1 MRNFLKFFVVPLV
14 IILVPA
20 IAMPVLV
27 LAAAAYAYNTYS
39 KRKVALGADN
49 AVDRWLEGRVQKR
62 QMKRQEKQT
71 MEERRARAVEY
82 DRKGG
87 WIIGKLPEGMQ
98 ADFTKVDPNN
108 PGVVPFR
115 CAGIDGLVTGVAK
128 GKDVDYFFK
137 LDDLSKEEA
146 LARKAALYN
155 GSAKVV
161 READG
166 LYVHAD
172 HADAINELAKAAYPE
187 SKHVLESEIVFGR
200 HFVVDGCSSYDEA
213 VEKFKANRGAYS
225 CAETYCFF
233 NDTIDG
239 KLTTAERNE
248 GKPFGGASLPL
259 GSYVVTEE
267 EVSLYRQE
275 IAVPGN
281 LKTEEEIKAFVLDAS
296 SATSEHEV
304 KDDDRVGLH
313 LKDGTLKDIPRTFRD
328 ENGKELTLHGPDDK
342 LITGSKVYLVC
353 KDMDTLSE
361 VLNGGE
367 IPSGSYVVM
376 ERNAP
381 APGPGEFVLEV
392 DNDGDLRSMLSVQG
406 GASPAFVARCE
417 SMGVS
422 TDQLDASRLCS
433 AIESD
438 GYAALMLKEAV
449 SLDKVKV
456 NGVRVDEIA
465 ERMSNDRLTKLD
477 RKTLGQWIEDA
488 GKIES
493 VTLTVDP
500 KMGSV
505 RIESVVDGVHRLEER
520 PMSEKEMR
528 ALGSRGMISR
538 SELKDLLMQ
547 LNPGR
552 FGSYRDGRGGGV
564 FLNPFEAFVD
574 GKKPV
579 LSEEYRRVR
588 AEARKASASQGQKQ
602 NRSSKLKAGVKH
614 SV

>member
-1 MRNFLKFFVVPLV
+1 MRNFLKYIVAPLAV
-14 IILVPA
+14 ILFPA
-20 IAMPVLV
+20 LAAPVLV
-27 LAAAAYAYNTYS
+27 LAAGAYVYNTYS
-39 KRKVALGADN
+39 RRQEALGKEN
-49 AVDRWLEGRVQKR
+49 AVDAWFEERVQKR
-62 QMKRQEKQT
+62 QLRQQEKRT
-71 MEERRARAVEY
+71 MEARRARAVEY

-87 WIIGKLPEGMQ
+87 WIIGRLPEGMQ
-98 ADFTKVDPNN
+98 ADFSAVDPNN
-108 PGVVPFR
+108 LGVVPFR

-137 LDDLSKEEA
+137 IDDLSKKEA
-146 LARKAALYN
+146 ITRKAAIYN

-161 READG
+161 MKADG

-200 HFVVDGCSSYDEA
+200 HFVVDGCSSFDEA

-225 CAETYCFF
+225 CAKTYRFS

-239 KLTTAERNE
+239 KLTTAERKE
-248 GKPFGGASLPL
+248 GKPFSGDSLPL

-281 LKTEEEIKAFVLDAS
+281 VKTEEEIKAFVLGAS
-296 SATSEHEV
+296 SATSRDEV
-304 KDDDRVGLH
+304 KDDNRVGLRW
-313 LKDGTLKDIPRTFRD
+313 KDGTLNDISRTFKD
-328 ENGKELTLHGPDDK
+328 EDGKELTFHGPDDK
-342 LITGSKVYLVC
+342 LISGSKVYLLC
-353 KDMDTLSE
+353 KDMDALSE

-381 APGPGEFVLEV
+381 APGPGEFVLEL
-392 DNDGDLRSMLSVQG
+392 DNDGDVRSLLSVQG
-406 GASPAFVARCE
+406 GASPAFAARCE

-422 TDQLDASRLCS
+422 AEQLEASRLCS

-465 ERMSNDRLTKLD
+465 ERMSNGRLTKLD

-488 GKIES
+488 GKIQS

-500 KMGSV
+500 KMRMV
-505 RIESVVDGVHRLEER
+505 RITSVVDGVQRLEER
-520 PMSEKEMR
+520 PLSEKEMR
-528 ALGSRGMISR
+528 ALGSRGTIPR
-538 SELKDLLMQ
+538 SELKDLFMQ

-552 FGSYRDGRGGGV
+552 FASYSDGKGKCIFENV
-564 FLNPFEAFVD
+564 FEAFLD

-579 LSEEYRRVR
+579 LLEDSRRVK
-588 AEARKASASQGQKQ
+588 AEARKVSAGQKQ
-602 NRSSKLKAGVKH
+602 RKPKKGVKH
-614 SV
+614 SI

>member
-1 MRNFLKFFVVPLV
+1 MRNFFKYIVAPLAV
-14 IILVPA
+14 ILFPA
-20 IAMPVLV
+20 LAAPALV
-27 LAAAAYAYNTYS
+27 LAAGAYVYNTYS
-39 KRKVALGADN
+39 RRQEALGKEN
-49 AVDRWLEGRVQKR
+49 AVDAWFEERVQKR
-62 QMKRQEKQT
+62 LLRQQEKQT
-71 MEERRARAVEY
+71 MEARRARAVEY

-87 WIIGKLPEGMQ
+87 WIIGRLPEGMQ
-98 ADFTKVDPNN
+98 ADFSAVDPDN

-115 CAGIDGLVTGVAK
+115 CAGIDGLVKGVAK
-128 GKDVDYFFK
+128 GKDVDYLFK
-137 LDDLSKEEA
+137 LDDPSKEEA
-146 LARKAALYN
+146 VARKAALYN

-161 READG
+161 KEAG
-166 LYVHAD
+166 GVYVHAD

-200 HFVVDGCSSYDEA
+200 HYVVDGCSSYGEA
-213 VEKFKANRGAYS
+213 VEKFKANRGAYT

-233 NDTIDG
+233 NDTMDG
-239 KLTTAERNE
+239 KLTTADRSE

-281 LKTEEEIKAFVLDAS
+281 LKTEEEIKAFVLGAS

-328 ENGKELTLHGPDDK
+328 LDGKELTLHGPEDK

-381 APGPGEFVLEV
+381 VPASGEFVLEV
-392 DNDGDLRSMLSVQG
+392 DNDGDVRSKLAVQG
-406 GASPAFVARCE
+406 EASPSFVARCE

-422 TDQLDASRLCS
+422 AEQLDASRLAS

-438 GYAALMLKEAV
+438 GYAALVLKEAV

-465 ERMSNDRLTKLD
+465 ERMANDRLTKLD

-488 GKIES
+488 GKIEAIN
-493 VTLTVDP
+493 LTVDP
-500 KMGSV
+500 KAGMV
-505 RIESVVDGVHRLEER
+505 RITSVVDGVQKIEQR
-520 PMSEKEMR
+520 PLSEKEMR
-528 ALGSRGMISR
+528 ALGSRGVISR
-538 SELKDLLMQ
+538 SELKDLFMQ

-552 FGSYRDGRGGGV
+552 FASYGDGSGNSIFGDVFQSFVEGR
-564 FLNPFEAFVD
+564 
-574 GKKPV
+574 KPV
-579 LSEEYRRVR
+579 LSEEYRRTR
-588 AEARKASASQGQKQ
+588 AEARRNSNGLTQGKNQKTG
-602 NRSSKLKAGVKH
+602 AKH
-614 SV
+614 SI